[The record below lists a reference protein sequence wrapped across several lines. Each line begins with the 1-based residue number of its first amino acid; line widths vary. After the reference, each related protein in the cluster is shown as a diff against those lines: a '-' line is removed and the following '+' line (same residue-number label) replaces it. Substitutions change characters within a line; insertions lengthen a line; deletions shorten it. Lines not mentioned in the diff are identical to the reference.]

1 MGCYLTP
8 GVAVV
13 VITQFP
19 EQARNLLTEIR
30 KVNANKLNLLLNT
43 HHHGDHTAGNIVFK
57 NEVEKVVSHENCRTN
72 LEKIALAQNSMG
84 KNLLADTVFSDNG
97 QFPLSKELLSCRYF
111 GRGHTNGNI
120 VVHFENANIA
130 HLGDLV
136 FNRRFS
142 FIDIPGGASI
152 DHWIITLEQIV
163 KYQDRDTIFLCG
175 HAQEKYPVQI
185 NKLDIQ
191 AMQNYLDKL
200 RICIKL
206 QIKEGLSE
214 ESVAASTT
222 QIPGAEEWT
231 GDGIIR
237 SIKAGYAWYQTN

>member
-1 MGCYLTP
+1 
-8 GVAVV
+8 
-13 VITQFP
+13 
-19 EQARNLLTEIR
+19 
-30 KVNANKLNLLLNT
+30 
-43 HHHGDHTAGNIVFK
+43 
-57 NEVEKVVSHENCRTN
+57 
-72 LEKIALAQNSMG
+72 
-84 KNLLADTVFSDNG
+84 
-97 QFPLSKELLSCRYF
+97 
-111 GRGHTNGNI
+111 

-142 FIDIPGGASI
+142 FIDIPGGAFI
-152 DHWIITLEQIV
+152 DYWIITLEQIV